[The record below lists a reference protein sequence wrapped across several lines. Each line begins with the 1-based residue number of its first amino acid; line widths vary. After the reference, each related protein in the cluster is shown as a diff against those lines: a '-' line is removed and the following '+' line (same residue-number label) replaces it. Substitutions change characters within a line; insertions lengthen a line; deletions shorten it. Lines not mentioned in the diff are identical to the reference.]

1 MISDVLRKVFALV
14 RRIFTPFNRP
24 LFSILAQ
31 GPVSPSRRLSV
42 FQRHLLTNLAVG
54 LGIALL
60 LHQLHHGSF
69 LTQIDDMAM
78 DWAMQMHRGTV
89 PAGDPRP
96 VAFIDVDEASYLAWG
111 EPLLTPRDKL
121 ATLVEHAI
129 SGGAALIFI
138 DIDLTRPTPGDL
150 ALKRVLARYADN
162 DNGVAVDL
170 PPIILVSVVRARLPG
185 TTGALP
191 MERVSPFDALVDAAS
206 GLHWATAV
214 FELEEDSKVR
224 RWRLWEAACD
234 VDGKPVV
241 RPSVQLQSKALLDA
255 DAAQRQQLEQALA
268 ALTPSAC
275 DPETGDAQ
283 GGGTPGAHHPEAMLV
298 QLGGDNISLM
308 PHQSERRILY
318 HIPWQLRPGESR
330 PLVGLD
336 GAQTPLLSV
345 RSALVIADAEQAAY
359 PNWLRDHLVI
369 IGTSY
374 LESRDLYQTPLG
386 LMPGALIVANAVE
399 SMDLHGELRTPSLI
413 ETLLIESVL
422 IVVMSIL
429 FARFHSFF
437 GTILSGTV
445 VIAALLP
452 LSLWLFDAGY
462 WLSFAIPLV
471 AVLIHRMAAEL
482 EQILVTH
489 DATEG

>member
-1 MISDVLRKVFALV
+1 
-14 RRIFTPFNRP
+14 
-24 LFSILAQ
+24 
-31 GPVSPSRRLSV
+31 
-42 FQRHLLTNLAVG
+42 
-54 LGIALL
+54 
-60 LHQLHHGSF
+60 
-69 LTQIDDMAM
+69 
-78 DWAMQMHRGTV
+78 
-89 PAGDPRP
+89 
-96 VAFIDVDEASYLAWG
+96 
-111 EPLLTPRDKL
+111 
-121 ATLVEHAI
+121 
-129 SGGAALIFI
+129 
-138 DIDLTRPTPGDL
+138 
-150 ALKRVLARYADN
+150 
-162 DNGVAVDL
+162 
-170 PPIILVSVVRARLPG
+170 
-185 TTGALP
+185 

-318 HIPWQLRPGESR
+318 HIPWQLRHGESR

-345 RSALVIADAEQAAY
+345 RSASVIADADQAAY

-369 IGTSY
+369 IGASY

-386 LMPGALIVANAVE
+386 PMPGALILIGIDDYDP
-399 SMDLHGELRTPSLI
+399 SGLPSLRGAVRDV
-413 ETLLIESVL
+413 EQLRSLLTGPDFGIPAAKVRVL
-422 IVVMSIL
+422 ADGQATHRAIL
-429 FARFHSFF
+429 
-437 GTILSGTV
+437 
-445 VIAALLP
+445 AAL
-452 LSLWLFDAGY
+452 DE
-462 WLSFAIPLV
+462 LV
-471 AVLIHRMAAEL
+471 QAVQPGEQVLIHFSGLGSTTPDLNGDAPDGRDRIWVTYGARRAGEPEGDADSAGNLDGFDLLDDELDRRIGHIMAAGARVVL
-482 EQILVTH
+482 IT
-489 DATEG
+489 DAAYQSQLPRHPDALRVRGTPPDTRLHPQGSLPPAPAATGEVGLLRLAAGDDAAPAAEAAPVERRDPRCLQRRAGAGAGRGGTRRHLAGRFRPGGARPGRSHRHGPAPAVHWRQCGRDPPLARAAGGR